1 MPSAGEIVLVLL
13 SIERLTE
20 PSFFEERSDNSC
32 GAQEIKQKAN
42 KTAVKAENNFFILS
56 SGLRKDF

>member
-1 MPSAGEIVLVLL
+1 MPTAGEIVLVLL

-20 PSFFEERSDNSC
+20 PLFFKELPENSC

-56 SGLRKDF
+56 SGL